1 MSKDSSSI
9 ALSTGSPFAVVVMFF
24 GYGFVGASS
33 FSRMPV
39 IRDQLGCTPTQLA
52 FALVCM
58 GIGSVLG
65 MPFTGRLVDRY
76 SSRTVSVVAII
87 ICLGGWTMV
96 PMARSV
102 PALAL
107 MLLLIG
113 LGTGV
118 GDVAMNVQGHL
129 VEERRRKVLMPYW
142 HGLFSL
148 GAVSGALAGALAA
161 SIGLPIAWQLPGV
174 SVVLMVAMWLAT
186 TRYIPDAGLHS
197 SASSEPIEE
206 PIFDEPQVLAL
217 DRSPRGQLGRTA
229 LQPVE
234 ILLGIITFA
243 TALGE
248 GAANDWLAL
257 MLVDNR
263 GAPAAVGAL
272 TFAGFNVTM
281 AIGRFTGG
289 VVIQRYGRAPVLRIA
304 GLLACTGVAGL
315 CLVNSTL
322 IALLG
327 ALAWGLGLSVVF
339 PSAMSAAG
347 EVPGRGSRAIAV
359 VATIGYGGFLLG
371 APLIGFLA
379 HMMPLDRALLAVALL
394 VLLIAVLAPAARER
408 GAERAEAKDEA
419 SM

>member
-24 GYGFVGASS
+24 GYGFAGASS

-217 DRSPRGQLGRTA
+217 DRSPRGQLGRTE

>member
-408 GAERAEAKDEA
+408 GAARAEAKDEA
-419 SM
+419 SI